1 MHCRRCQRV
10 GIDVPAAWDMPEV
23 HGERFRL
30 ERCFGGEAV
39 LSQNTPFSRFSRLAL
54 SVMRDSV
61 VEWINRANPHV
72 LVAPEKHRGA

>member
-1 MHCRRCQRV
+1 
-10 GIDVPAAWDMPEV
+10 MPEV
-23 HGERFRL
+23 HGERIRS
-30 ERCFGGEAV
+30 ERRFGGEAV
-39 LSQNTPFSRFSRLAL
+39 LSQNTPFGRFFFRLAV